1 MAKPSFA
8 LTTGG
13 QDPAQ
18 LLADTLFRFLAE
30 VPVSDRQTE
39 SNPLEAAQRLT
50 RAAATKA
57 ALTSGTLAMAPG
69 PLGLLTLLP
78 DLVAVWKIQSQLVSD
93 IAAVYGRS
101 ATLGREQ
108 MLYCLFR
115 HSAAQVVRDMVVR
128 AGERYV
134 AKRASLSLLKTI
146 SGKLGVTLS
155 KKLAGNGL
163 SRFLPLVGA
172 VGVGGYA
179 YYDTTQVAATAIE
192 IFER

>member
-8 LTTGG
+8 LTAGG
-13 QDPAQ
+13 VDPAQ
-18 LLADTLFRFLAE
+18 LLAETLLRFLAD
-30 VPVSDRQTE
+30 VPASERRPESD
-39 SNPLEAAQRLT
+39 PLAAAQRLT
-50 RAAATKA
+50 RAAAGKA
-57 ALTSGTLAMAPG
+57 ALTSGSLAMAPG

-93 IAAVYGRS
+93 IAAVYGQS
-101 ATLGREQ
+101 ASLSREQ

-134 AKRASLSLLKTI
+134 VKRASLVLIKATAN
-146 SGKLGVTLS
+146 KLGIVLS
-155 KKLAGNGL
+155 KKLAGGGL
-163 SRFLPLVGA
+163 SRFLPVVGA
-172 VGVGGYA
+172 IGVGGYA
-179 YYDTTQVAATAIE
+179 YYDTSQVAATAIE

>member
-1 MAKPSFA
+1 MSKPSFA
-8 LTTGG
+8 LTTVGA
-13 QDPAQ
+13 DPAQ

-30 VPVSDRQTE
+30 VPSSERQQE
-39 SNPLEAAQRLT
+39 SHPLEAAQRLT
-50 RAAATKA
+50 RAAAAKA

-163 SRFLPLVGA
+163 SRFLPVVGA

-179 YYDTTQVAATAIE
+179 YYDTTQVAATAIQ